1 MKQTIAILCLIG
13 ASLSGFSQDKSFDL
27 SKYKFPDYKRHELN
41 FNFNSN
47 GSQYK
52 NSYDEPSNNGT
63 GNIVRNANS
72 YYSSHSNF
80 SLGYQ
85 YDYLT
90 RSRIDQ
96 LHASLSG
103 QYDFTKVQSS
113 AENTKQ
119 MDPNLSLNFGGSRKY
134 YLTKDKLF
142 LEVAPDLG
150 YNISEIKRTTGGIVD
165 TNNKSNSFTALID
178 LGVGIG
184 RMEKVSDLWQ
194 SYYILEKL
202 KEQKSLVREL
212 DEKDIFEF
220 ASLAS
225 KLKNKRFFDARL
237 QKIAELQALDSLL
250 NKQGLIE
257 GSDISYF
264 TTLNDYWSFAYFRD
278 RESGRIVKFWLS
290 PQYSRYSYKSVGTSS
305 QITTN
310 TNLVSN
316 LSFNCTKQLNLFW
329 DRHLNILLSNET
341 LIDKTGSNSDNY
353 PKNLFHTDVN
363 FGFDF
368 FPNSRTSVSASV
380 GYGGSEGVYQAYTE
394 TFTKQWS
401 NRIYFNVD
409 GVYYISP
416 QLQITG
422 NYRIGYSDKI
432 YNAFN
437 TTIMNY
443 NLGLRYAIF

>member
-1 MKQTIAILCLIG
+1 MKQTIVFLCILG
-13 ASLSGFSQDKSFDL
+13 ASLLVNAQDKNFDL

-41 FNFNSN
+41 FNFNST
-47 GSQYK
+47 GSNYK
-52 NSYDEPSNNGT
+52 NSYDEPSNNGI
-63 GNIVRNANS
+63 GNIVRNVNS

-90 RSRIDQ
+90 RNRIDQ

-103 QYDFTKVQSS
+103 QYDFTKVHSS
-113 AENTKQ
+113 IENTKQ
-119 MDPNLSLNFGGSRKY
+119 MNPNLSLNFGGSRRY
-134 YLTKDKLF
+134 YLTEDKLF

-165 TNNKSNSFTALID
+165 TNNKSNSFNALID

-194 SYYILEKL
+194 AYYILEKL
-202 KEQKSLVREL
+202 KGQNSLVREL

-220 ASLAS
+220 ASFAS

-237 QKIAELQALDSLL
+237 RKIAELQAMDSLL
-250 NKQGLIE
+250 HKQGLIKA
-257 GSDISYF
+257 SDISYF

-278 RESGRIVKFWLS
+278 RESGRVLKFWLS
-290 PQYSRYSYKSVGTSS
+290 PQYSRYYYKSVGTSS
-305 QITTN
+305 QISTDTK
-310 TNLVSN
+310 LFSN

-329 DRHLNILLSNET
+329 DRHLNVLLSNET

-353 PKNLFHTDVN
+353 PENIFHTDVN

-380 GYGGSEGVYQAYTE
+380 GYGGSEGIYQEYSN
-394 TFTKQWS
+394 TFIKQWS
-401 NRIYFNVD
+401 NRIYFGLD
-409 GVYYISP
+409 GVYYVSP

-422 NYRIGYSDKI
+422 SYRIGYSDKI

-437 TTIMNY
+437 TTNMNY

>member
-1 MKQTIAILCLIG
+1 MKQTIVTLCILG
-13 ASLSGFSQDKSFDL
+13 ASLLVNAQDKNFDL

-47 GSQYK
+47 GSNYK
-52 NSYDEPSNNGT
+52 NSYDEPSSNGT
-63 GNIVRNANS
+63 GNIVRNVNS

-96 LHASLSG
+96 VHASLSG
-103 QYDFTKVQSS
+103 QYDFTKVHSFT
-113 AENTKQ
+113 ENTKQ
-119 MDPNLSLNFGGSRKY
+119 MNPNLSLNFGGSRRY
-134 YLTKDKLF
+134 YLTEDKLF
-142 LEVAPDLG
+142 LELAPDLG

-165 TNNKSNSFTALID
+165 TNNKSNSFNALID

-194 SYYILEKL
+194 AYYILEKL

-220 ASLAS
+220 ASFAS

-237 QKIAELQALDSLL
+237 RKIAELQAIDSLL
-250 NKQGLIE
+250 HKQGLIKA
-257 GSDISYF
+257 SDISYF
-264 TTLNDYWSFAYFRD
+264 TTLNDYWSFAYFQD
-278 RESGRIVKFWLS
+278 RESGRVLKLWLS
-290 PQYSRYSYKSVGTSS
+290 PQYSRYYYKSVGTSS
-305 QITTN
+305 QISTN
-310 TNLVSN
+310 TKLVSN
-316 LSFNCTKQLNLFW
+316 LSFNHTKQLNLFW
-329 DRHLNILLSNET
+329 DRHLNVLLSNET
-341 LIDKTGSNSDNY
+341 LIDMTGSNSDNY
-353 PKNLFHTDVN
+353 PKNLFQTDVN

-380 GYGGSEGVYQAYTE
+380 GYEGSEVIYQAYSDTSV
-394 TFTKQWS
+394 KQWS
-401 NRIYFNVD
+401 NRIYFSFD

>member
-1 MKQTIAILCLIG
+1 MKQTIVSLCILG
-13 ASLSGFSQDKSFDL
+13 ASLLVNAQDKNFDL

-41 FNFNSN
+41 FNFNST
-47 GSQYK
+47 GSNYK
-52 NSYDEPSNNGT
+52 NSYDEPSNNGI
-63 GNIVRNANS
+63 GNIVRNVNS

-90 RSRIDQ
+90 RNRIDQ

-103 QYDFTKVQSS
+103 QYDFTKVHSS
-113 AENTKQ
+113 IENTKQ
-119 MDPNLSLNFGGSRKY
+119 MNPNLSLNFGGSRRY
-134 YLTKDKLF
+134 YLTEDKLF

-165 TNNKSNSFTALID
+165 TNNKSNSFNALID

-194 SYYILEKL
+194 AYYILEKL
-202 KEQKSLVREL
+202 KGQNSLVREL

-220 ASLAS
+220 ASFAS

-237 QKIAELQALDSLL
+237 RKIAELQAMDSLL
-250 NKQGLIE
+250 HKQGLIKA
-257 GSDISYF
+257 SDISYF

-278 RESGRIVKFWLS
+278 RESGRVLKFWLS
-290 PQYSRYSYKSVGTSS
+290 PQYSRYYYKSVGTSS
-305 QITTN
+305 QISTDTK
-310 TNLVSN
+310 LFSN

-329 DRHLNILLSNET
+329 DRHLNVLLSNET

-353 PKNLFHTDVN
+353 PENIFHTDVN

-380 GYGGSEGVYQAYTE
+380 GYGGSEGIYQEYSN
-394 TFTKQWS
+394 TFIKQWS
-401 NRIYFNVD
+401 NRIYFGLD
-409 GVYYISP
+409 GVYYVSP

-422 NYRIGYSDKI
+422 SYRIGYSDKI

-437 TTIMNY
+437 TTNMNY